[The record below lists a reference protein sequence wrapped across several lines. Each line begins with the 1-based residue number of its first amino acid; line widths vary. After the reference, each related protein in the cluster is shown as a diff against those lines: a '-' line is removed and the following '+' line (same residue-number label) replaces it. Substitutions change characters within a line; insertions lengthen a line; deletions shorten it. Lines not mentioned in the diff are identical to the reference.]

1 MRTKNSKIIKKEMRT
16 KGSSRQTKTPVGI
29 SCLGNSM
36 ERGAWLCGH
45 RESDM
50 TEQLSTHVSS

>member
-16 KGSSRQTKTPVGI
+16 KGSSRQTRN
-29 SCLGNSM
+29 SSGNFLPGKFHGKRSLAM
-36 ERGAWLCGH
+36 RSQ
-45 RESDM
+45 RSDM